1 MKIWM
6 LPLVAMTLALSPMTY
21 AAGSDQSGGGKA
33 DRMDENAMNAPSFQQ
48 MDANGDGKI
57 SEDELNVYGS
67 SAAGKA
73 KAQEENRM
81 MKMHEMDLDGDGNIS
96 NDEYEKGMNTK

>member
-1 MKIWM
+1 MKTWM
-6 LPLVAMTLALSPMTY
+6 LPLVALTFALSPMTY
-21 AAGSDQSGGGKA
+21 AAGGDQSGGKA

-96 NDEYEKGMNTK
+96 NDEYEKGMMSK